1 MNSMIST
8 KVYTKQ
14 DNAQNSEKKE
24 IIDFLFKH
32 LENYGDPK
40 DNIEQAIAYALEEH
54 TSFGG
59 FIVTASVQNSIIGV
73 AVVNRTGMKGYIP
86 DNILV
91 YIATHKNHRGEGI
104 GKRLMEL
111 TLKNTKGDIA
121 LHVEKDNPAKKLYEK
136 YGFTNPYLE
145 MRLKRN

>member
-8 KVYTKQ
+8 KIFTKQ
-14 DNAQNSEKKE
+14 NTPEHSEKEE
-24 IIDFLFKH
+24 IIDFLFEH

-40 DNIEQAIAYALEEH
+40 NNIEQAIAYALEEQS
-54 TSFGG
+54 SFGG
-59 FIVTASVQNSIIGV
+59 FVVTTSIQNSLAGV
-73 AVVNRTGMKGYIP
+73 VVVNRTGMKGYIP

-104 GKRLMEL
+104 GKKLMEL
-111 TLKNTKGDIA
+111 TLENAKGDIA
-121 LHVEKDNPAKKLYEK
+121 LHVEKDNPAKFLYEK
-136 YGFTNPYLE
+136 FGFTNPYLE

>member
-8 KVYTKQ
+8 KIFTKQ
-14 DNAQNSEKKE
+14 DKPENSEKKE
-24 IIDFLFKH
+24 IINFLFEH

-40 DNIEQAIAYALEEH
+40 NNIEKAINYALEESP
-54 TSFGG
+54 SFGG
-59 FIVTASVQNSIIGV
+59 FVLASYFEKELAGIV
-73 AVVNRTGMKGYIP
+73 VVNRTGMKGYIP

-91 YIATHKNHRGEGI
+91 YIATHKNLRGKGL
-104 GKRLMEL
+104 GKELME
-111 TLKNTKGDIA
+111 KAIQNAEGDIA
-121 LHVEKDNPAKKLYEK
+121 LHVEKDNPAKFLYEK